1 MSLEYPGSPRIK
13 QELYAIIC
21 VGNSNP
27 NESLNLEL
35 ILVKNHKRFEALKPD
50 AFAVMASIEC
60 EKMDNNEAVLKL
72 PTNDVSLCL
81 ILECFSGFLKTVKP
95 CFMFFL
101 SFLSAAAASVAL
113 LVIVPSSQ
121 KSVRSQS
128 VSQKSEDSDKAA

>member
-1 MSLEYPGSPRIK
+1 MSFEYPGSPRIK

-27 NESLNLEL
+27 NESQSPMNLEL

-81 ILECFSGFLKTVKP
+81 ILECFSGFLKTVEP
-95 CFMFFL
+95 FLCFCHFYSDARNVLNIAF
-101 SFLSAAAASVAL
+101 
-113 LVIVPSSQ
+113 PSISQ
-121 KSVRSQS
+121 DIQRVK
-128 VSQKSEDSDKAA
+128 KYTINH